1 MHPVDGGYWRRRK
14 RLRLWATRENIIAS
28 HGLHAPLRW
37 SAALLLAGT
46 ATAGIAQ
53 DGEPPQSD
61 GAPTANVA
69 DGTAQGRGTVYEPA
83 YFAQFAPRN
92 ALDMV
97 TRIPGF
103 VITEQRGS
111 ARGLGQASQNVLING
126 ERLSSKSDGV
136 RDQLQRIPF
145 GDVVRIEIVDGT
157 VLDIPGLTGQVA
169 NVIVAR
175 SGSSGQFRY
184 TAGFRAYN
192 AQPQL
197 YGGEISLTGK
207 SGALDYTV
215 ALSNGNQRFGAD
227 GDIVITD
234 GRGNLIETQATK
246 FSGGFDNPQLSTRF
260 AYKFSDSVLAN
271 LNLKY
276 GEDFFFEETPE
287 TATSLLRPR
296 RDRLADARERGPEYE
311 IGGDIEF
318 PLGPGRMKL
327 IGLERYERD
336 EFESRV
342 IDSFDD
348 GSDARGNR
356 FTQTNRIGERIGRF
370 EYGWRM
376 LSADWQLAG
385 EAAFNRLDRASGLFR
400 LVPGGNFVAIPF
412 PAGTGGVTEDRY
424 EAILSI
430 SKQVTRTIAVQA
442 TAGGEYSRIEQTGS
456 AANSRSF
463 QRPKGSLSLAWT
475 PGGNFDASVKVTR
488 KVGQL
493 SFGDFLASVAL
504 DDDNENAGNNAL
516 RPVQSWDFDIEA
528 NRRFGPWGSLK
539 LEYSYRQFED
549 FIDFFPLDN
558 GGEARGN
565 IGDARS
571 SRITA
576 TGTLKLDPIGAKGV
590 RFDVAAATASL
601 SVTDPFTGLKRPFS
615 NNTIDYIEANFRHD
629 IAGSDWA
636 YGAGLFSNDN
646 APYSRRF
653 EIGRQGEGPTFV
665 DVFVENKDVYGL
677 TLNASVANI
686 FGATQNFERTV
697 FAAPRPTDDIL
708 FRETSR
714 RRIGP
719 IFRLTVSGNF

>member
-1 MHPVDGGYWRRRK
+1 M
-14 RLRLWATRENIIAS
+14 
-28 HGLHAPLRW
+28 
-37 SAALLLAGT
+37 ALLLAPV
-46 ATAGIAQ
+46 ASAAIAQ
-53 DGEPPQSD
+53 DAAASADD
-61 GAPTANVA
+61 GAPTANVS

-103 VITEQRGS
+103 VITGSGGS

-126 ERLSSKSDGV
+126 ERLSSKSEGV
-136 RDQLQRIPF
+136 RDQLQRIPAS
-145 GDVVRIEIVDGT
+145 DVVRIEIVDGT

-169 NVIVAR
+169 NVVIER

-192 AQPQL
+192 TQAQL
-197 YGGEISLTGK
+197 YGGELSLTGS
-207 SGALDYTV
+207 SGAFDYTV
-215 ALSNGNQRFGAD
+215 ALSNNNQRFGAD
-227 GDIVITD
+227 GDIIVTD
-234 GRGNLIETQATK
+234 ARGDLIETQDTK

-260 AYKFSDSVLAN
+260 TYRFSDSVLAN

-276 GEDFFFEETPE
+276 GEDFFFEDTPE
-287 TATSLLRPR
+287 LAIPLSGPQ
-296 RDRLADARERGPEYE
+296 RDRLGETRERGPEYE

-318 PLGPGRMKL
+318 PLGPGKMKL
-327 IGLERYERD
+327 IGLERFERD
-336 EFESRV
+336 QFENSVVDR
-342 IDSFDD
+342 FDD
-348 GSDARGNR
+348 GSPPRGNR
-356 FTQTNRIGERIGRF
+356 FTQTSGIGERIGRF

-376 LSADWQLAG
+376 FAADWQLAG

-400 LVPGGNFVAIPF
+400 LSPDGDFVAIPF

-424 EAILSI
+424 EAILSFSRQI
-430 SKQVTRTIAVQA
+430 ARTIALQA
-442 TAGGEYSRIEQTGS
+442 TAGGEYSRIEQTGV

-475 PGGNFDASVKVTR
+475 PGANFDASVKVTR

-504 DDDNENAGNNAL
+504 GDDNQNAGNNAL

-528 NRRFGPWGSLK
+528 NRRFGAWGSVK
-539 LEYSYRQFED
+539 LEASHRRFED
-549 FIDFFPLDN
+549 FIDFFPLDD

-565 IGDARS
+565 IGAARS
-571 SRITA
+571 SRIKIN
-576 TGTLKLDPIGAKGV
+576 GTLKLDPIGAKGV
-590 RFDVAAATASL
+590 RFDIAGSKAWL
-601 SVTDPFTGLKRPFS
+601 DVTDPFTGLDRPFS
-615 NNTIDYIEANFRHD
+615 NNTIDYIEAKMRHD
-629 IAGSDWA
+629 IVGSDWA

-653 EIGRQGEGPTFV
+653 ETGRFGEGPTFV
-665 DVFVENKDVYGL
+665 DVFVENKDVFGL
-677 TLNASVANI
+677 TLNASASNI
-686 FGATQNFERTV
+686 LGATQNFERTV
-697 FAAPRPTDDIL
+697 FAAPRPTDEIL
-708 FRETSR
+708 FRETAR

-719 IFRLTVSGNF
+719 IFRLTASGNF

>member
-1 MHPVDGGYWRRRK
+1 M
-14 RLRLWATRENIIAS
+14 
-28 HGLHAPLRW
+28 
-37 SAALLLAGT
+37 LLAGT
-46 ATAGIAQ
+46 ASAAFAQ
-53 DGEPPQSD
+53 EKPPAAPKGD
-61 GAPTANVA
+61 GAPSVNVA
-69 DGTAQGRGTVYEPA
+69 DGTGQGRGTVYEPA

-97 TRIPGF
+97 ARIPGF
-103 VITEQRGS
+103 VITEERGS

-126 ERLSSKSDGV
+126 ERLSSKSDSA
-136 RDQLQRIPF
+136 RDQLQRIPAS
-145 GDVVRIEIVDGT
+145 DVVRIEIVDGT

-169 NVIVAR
+169 NIVIQRA
-175 SGSSGQFRY
+175 GSSGQFRY
-184 TAGFRAYN
+184 TTGFRAHN
-192 AQPQL
+192 TKAQL
-197 YGGEISLTGK
+197 YGGEISLTGS

-227 GDIVITD
+227 GDILITD
-234 GRGNLIETQATK
+234 GRGQLIETQATK

-260 AYKFSDSVLAN
+260 TYKFSNSVLAN

-287 TATSLLRPR
+287 LATPLDGPR
-296 RDRLADARERGPEYE
+296 RSRLAEARERGPEYE

-318 PLGPGRMKL
+318 PLGPGKMKL
-327 IGLERYERD
+327 IALERFERD
-336 EFESRV
+336 EFQSSV

-348 GSDARGNR
+348 GSLPRGSR
-356 FTQTNRIGERIGRF
+356 FTQTNGIGERIGRF

-376 LSADWQLAG
+376 FAADWQLAG

-400 LVPGGNFVAIPF
+400 LSPEGEFVIVPF

-424 EAILSI
+424 EAILSV
-430 SKQVTRTIAVQA
+430 SKQVTRTIALQA
-442 TAGGEYSRIEQTGS
+442 TAGGEYSRIEQTGV
-456 AANSRSF
+456 AANSRTF

-475 PGGNFDASVKVTR
+475 PGGKFDASVKVTR

-504 DDDNENAGNNAL
+504 DDDNQNAGNNAL
-516 RPVQSWDFDIEA
+516 RPVQSWDLDIEA

-539 LEYSYRQFED
+539 LEYSYRDFED

-565 IGDARS
+565 IGDAQSTRMS
-571 SRITA
+571 V
-576 TGTLKLDPIGAKGV
+576 TGTLKLDPIGARGV
-590 RFDVAAATASL
+590 RFDVNASKAWL
-601 SVTDPFTGLKRPFS
+601 SVTDPFTGLDRPFS
-615 NNTIDYIEANFRHD
+615 NNTIDYVEANVRHD
-629 IAGSDWA
+629 VAGSDWA

-653 EIGRQGEGPTFV
+653 EIGRFGEGPTFV
-665 DVFVENKDVYGL
+665 DAFVENKDVYGL

-686 FGATQNFERTV
+686 FGATQNFERTL
-697 FAAPRPTDDIL
+697 FAGPRPTEEIL

>member
-1 MHPVDGGYWRRRK
+1 M
-14 RLRLWATRENIIAS
+14 
-28 HGLHAPLRW
+28 
-37 SAALLLAGT
+37 LLAGT
-46 ATAGIAQ
+46 ASAAFAQ
-53 DGEPPQSD
+53 EKPPAAPKGD
-61 GAPTANVA
+61 GAPSVNVA
-69 DGTAQGRGTVYEPA
+69 DGTGQGRGTVYEPA

-97 TRIPGF
+97 ARIPGF
-103 VITEQRGS
+103 VITEERGS

-126 ERLSSKSDGV
+126 ERLSSKSDSA
-136 RDQLQRIPF
+136 RDQLQRIPAS
-145 GDVVRIEIVDGT
+145 DVVRIEIVDGT

-169 NVIVAR
+169 NVVIQRA
-175 SGSSGQFRY
+175 GSSGQFRY
-184 TAGFRAYN
+184 TTGFRAHN
-192 AQPQL
+192 TKAQL
-197 YGGEISLTGK
+197 YGGEISLTGS

-227 GDIVITD
+227 GDILITD
-234 GRGNLIETQATK
+234 GRGQLIETQATK

-260 AYKFSDSVLAN
+260 TYKFSNSLLAN

-287 TATSLLRPR
+287 LAVPLDGPR
-296 RDRLADARERGPEYE
+296 RSRLAEARERGPEYE

-318 PLGPGRMKL
+318 PLGPGKMKL
-327 IGLERYERD
+327 IALERFERD
-336 EFESRV
+336 EFQSSV

-348 GSDARGNR
+348 GS
-356 FTQTNRIGERIGRF
+356 
-370 EYGWRM
+370 
-376 LSADWQLAG
+376 L
-385 EAAFNRLDRASGLFR
+385 
-400 LVPGGNFVAIPF
+400 PPF

-424 EAILSI
+424 EAILSV
-430 SKQVTRTIAVQA
+430 SKQVTRTIALQA
-442 TAGGEYSRIEQTGS
+442 TAGGEYSRIEQTGV
-456 AANSRSF
+456 AANSRTF

-475 PGGNFDASVKVTR
+475 PGGKFDASVKVTR

-504 DDDNENAGNNAL
+504 DDDNQNAGNNAL
-516 RPVQSWDFDIEA
+516 RPVQSWDLDIEA

-539 LEYSYRQFED
+539 LEYSYRDFED

-565 IGDARS
+565 IGDAQSTRMS
-571 SRITA
+571 V
-576 TGTLKLDPIGAKGV
+576 TGTLKLDPIGARGV
-590 RFDVAAATASL
+590 RFDVNASKAWL
-601 SVTDPFTGLKRPFS
+601 SVTDPFTGLDRPFS
-615 NNTIDYIEANFRHD
+615 NNTIDYVEANVRHD
-629 IAGSDWA
+629 VAGSDWA

-653 EIGRQGEGPTFV
+653 EIGRGGEGPTFV
-665 DVFVENKDVYGL
+665 DVFVENKDVFGL
-677 TLNASVANI
+677 TLNASVSNVL
-686 FGATQNFERTV
+686 GATQNFERTV
-697 FAAPRPTDDIL
+697 FAAPRPTEEIL